1 MINSNLP
8 LKDLY
13 FNRISALI
21 GENSD
26 LKEINDQLD
35 DIENISLYKE
45 NENSNII
52 LFDYNN
58 INKNKISFLLE
69 KKISEKNRDNKDK
82 KNKKRKNFNSNLEIC
97 SILSK
102 KLFDNDSSYIIL
114 TIALKYWGIK
124 RKIFKYDYIKRKGEY
139 PILDDTILLY
149 FIYYFLIF
157 KGKIDLFTFDENKN
171 NNIKKERENNDKTE
185 NEDEKEKIRKKR
197 KKRKRKRKR
206 K

>member
-1 MINSNLP
+1 MKQNYSKISSHIQKFAQEFLNKLFENIDIDKPEFEINYYHQVLFAYMVNSNLP

-69 KKISEKNRDNKDK
+69 KKISEKNRDK
-82 KNKKRKNFNSNLEIC
+82 KNKKGKSFSSNLEM
-97 SILSK
+97 
-102 KLFDNDSSYIIL
+102 
-114 TIALKYWGIK
+114 
-124 RKIFKYDYIKRKGEY
+124 
-139 PILDDTILLY
+139 LY
-149 FIYYFLIF
+149 FI
-157 KGKIDLFTFDENKN
+157 KKI
-171 NNIKKERENNDKTE
+171 I
-185 NEDEKEKIRKKR
+185 
-197 KKRKRKRKR
+197 
-206 K
+206 

>member
-1 MINSNLP
+1 MVNSNLA

-13 FNRISALI
+13 FNRISTLI

-26 LKEINDQLD
+26 LSKINEGLEDF
-35 DIENISLYKE
+35 ENINLYKE
-45 NENSNII
+45 NENSNMV
-52 LFDYNN
+52 LFDFKN
-58 INKNKISFLLE
+58 INKNTISFLLE
-69 KKISEKNRDNKDK
+69 KKISEKYRDNKDK
-82 KNKKRKNFNSNLEIC
+82 KNKKRKIFNSNLEIC

-139 PILDDTILLY
+139 PILDDKILLY

-185 NEDEKEKIRKKR
+185 NEDEKEKKEEKNE
-197 KKRKRKRKR
+197 KRKRK
-206 K
+206 